1 MTKSRARNGEFLIA
15 LTFPEPWIWSLC
27 SETQII
33 CLHLLLPLL
42 TCQYQPKVPGWPAS
56 YAEAICSSV
65 TPFLLMIY
73 GPREEPQTPAIP
85 RVASTS
91 CEADLMR
98 VEHSRWRLQTHL
110 MAVEA
115 PNYTHLHPYLGEAT
129 PPRHLGPWQRSCRA
143 SFCSSAPVS
152 GDLQGGWSWTSCC
165 FSSTRQVH
173 LLRIKMPSLYAASQ
187 ILSSGKQ
194 EPEPSDTTSATTAD
208 DQQKGKLSLC
218 EDAED
223 SPSFSRHMEFFFT
236 QHKLWFVFRGQ
247 NSLLLL
253 PRAWYYTL
261 TCLI

>member
-1 MTKSRARNGEFLIA
+1 MTKSRALNGEFLIA
-15 LTFPEPWIWSLC
+15 LTIPEPGICSLC

-33 CLHLLLPLL
+33 GLHLFLLLL
-42 TCQYQPKVPGWPAS
+42 TCRYQPKVPGRPAS

-98 VEHSRWRLQTHL
+98 VEHLRWRLQTHL

-129 PPRHLGPWQRSCRA
+129 PPRHLSPWQRGCGA
-143 SFCSSAPVS
+143 SFCSSNPVN
-152 GDLQGGWSWTSCC
+152 GGLQGGWSWTSCC

-173 LLRIKMPSLYAASQ
+173 LLWIKMPSSYSPSQ

-194 EPEPSDTTSATTAD
+194 ESEPSDTTSATTAD
-208 DQQKGKLSLC
+208 DQLKGNLSPC
-218 EDAED
+218 EDVED
-223 SPSFSRHMEFFFT
+223 LPSFSRHMESF
-236 QHKLWFVFRGQ
+236 
-247 NSLLLL
+247 SLSINYGLFSGDRTASCCYLAL
-253 PRAWYYTL
+253 DITH
-261 TCLI
+261 